1 MFILTASVPLVML
14 FRVSV
19 LVGKERRALWLQR
32 KVNVSLGC
40 TLILVGKKASNLIQT
55 LMSEEGKRVRVMRNV
70 VRAMLFQCWVWQQN
84 VVVTSWW
91 SPKEGMKSPCNPSTV

>member
-1 MFILTASVPLVML
+1 
-14 FRVSV
+14 
-19 LVGKERRALWLQR
+19 
-32 KVNVSLGC
+32 
-40 TLILVGKKASNLIQT
+40 
-55 LMSEEGKRVRVMRNV
+55 MSEEGKRVRVMRNV